1 MQPQNRNLVALLA
14 LTGTAISAA
23 WASLK
28 PVTHLQT
35 SVLVIKMTD
44 RSVST
49 AGARLAPQDR
59 LIALELGN
67 GNLSQGIRFALRLAA
82 KQQAKAAKLSTI
94 LKSAAVMAA
103 RMEQQ

>member
-1 MQPQNRNLVALLA
+1 
-14 LTGTAISAA
+14 
-23 WASLK
+23 
-28 PVTHLQT
+28 
-35 SVLVIKMTD
+35 MTD

-82 KQQAKAAKLSTI
+82 KQQAKTAKLSTI
-94 LKSAAVMAA
+94 LRSAAVMAA
-103 RMEQQ
+103 RLEERS

>member
-1 MQPQNRNLVALLA
+1 
-14 LTGTAISAA
+14 
-23 WASLK
+23 
-28 PVTHLQT
+28 
-35 SVLVIKMTD
+35 MTD

-49 AGARLAPQDR
+49 CGARLGPHDR

-82 KQQAKAAKLSTI
+82 KEKAKPAKLSTI

-103 RMEQQ
+103 HMEQQS

>member
-1 MQPQNRNLVALLA
+1 
-14 LTGTAISAA
+14 
-23 WASLK
+23 
-28 PVTHLQT
+28 
-35 SVLVIKMTD
+35 MTD
-44 RSVST
+44 RSIAT
-49 AGARLAPQDR
+49 AGARLGPQDR

-103 RMEQQ
+103 RMEQEQQISSIR

>member
-1 MQPQNRNLVALLA
+1 MP
-14 LTGTAISAA
+14 
-23 WASLK
+23 
-28 PVTHLQT
+28 
-35 SVLVIKMTD
+35 D

-49 AGARLAPQDR
+49 AGARLTAQDR

-103 RMEQQ
+103 HMERRPGAGGEL